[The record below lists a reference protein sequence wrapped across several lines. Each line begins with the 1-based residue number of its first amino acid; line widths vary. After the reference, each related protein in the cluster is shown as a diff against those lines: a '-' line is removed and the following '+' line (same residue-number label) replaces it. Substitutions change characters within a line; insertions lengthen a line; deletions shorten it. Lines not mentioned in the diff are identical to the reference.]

1 MNIIISYLDTM
12 FAAYP
17 PSPKLVEARAEL
29 QAMMED
35 AYAAAKSAGLSENE
49 AVGKV
54 ITEFGNLDELAPV
67 LGISREIS
75 PEPQAQAQAQPP
87 THAQPQAQGQPQ
99 PATAAPQPTAP
110 QPGPPLG
117 RAAKHPPLSLDEA
130 AAYGAARHEADS
142 RLGLAV
148 ALLVSSPVALIVL
161 TTLAERLGSQD
172 GEGVAGFIGILILA
186 ACVAG
191 GVLLLVGR
199 AQKLTPFTRI
209 TRGHFSAGPDVMAW
223 ANTLASNE
231 APRRTGRLQIAIGLW
246 VFALA
251 PVVGAG
257 MLADGWGGLGAAC
270 AILLVATGLLVFLP
284 ANWAASAAER
294 IRQRSLVPSDQLAR
308 EEETSIV
315 GAIASIYWPLTTLVY
330 LLWSF
335 LGNAWGSS
343 WIIWPI
349 AAVLF
354 GAVAAGF
361 GSWETYRAAKRE
373 ER

>member
-75 PEPQAQAQAQPP
+75 PQPQPEPQPQPGPEPHVQAQA
-87 THAQPQAQGQPQ
+87 H
-99 PATAAPQPTAP
+99 PQPTAAP
-110 QPGPPLG
+110 
-117 RAAKHPPLSLDEA
+117 HPA

-161 TTLAERLGSQD
+161 TTLAERLDSQD
-172 GEGVAGFIGILILA
+172 SERVAGFIGILILA

-199 AQKLTPFTRI
+199 AQKLSPFARV
-209 TRGHFSAGPDVMAW
+209 TRGHFSAGPEVMAW
-223 ANTLASNE
+223 ANTLVANE

-257 MLADGWGGLGAAC
+257 MLADGWGGIGAAC
-270 AILLVATGLLVFLP
+270 SILLVAAGLLVFLP

-315 GAIASIYWPLTTLVY
+315 GVIASIYWPLTTLVY

-361 GSWETYRAAKRE
+361 GSWETYRAAKR
-373 ER
+373 